1 MRPRRPPST
10 NTPVA
15 TLLVAPPP
23 ADPTSAGTGDAPSL
37 GLIDGTV
44 DDKSGEGTTDA
55 GAGDAVAVPVG
66 LAEGSGAADGG
77 GVGGAVGVGARLG
90 RGVGGRVGTGV
101 GGLVDVEMTV
111 TTPDICSG
119 WISQK

>member
-1 MRPRRPPST
+1 M
-10 NTPVA
+10 
-15 TLLVAPPP
+15 
-23 ADPTSAGTGDAPSL
+23 
-37 GLIDGTV
+37 DGTV

-55 GAGDAVAVPVG
+55 GAGDAVAVRVG

-111 TTPDICSG
+111 TTPNIFSR
-119 WISQK
+119 WTSQKYGKVPTLAKVVVNESPGASKPALAG

>member
-1 MRPRRPPST
+1 M
-10 NTPVA
+10 
-15 TLLVAPPP
+15 
-23 ADPTSAGTGDAPSL
+23 
-37 GLIDGTV
+37 DGTV

-66 LAEGSGAADGG
+66 LEEGSGAADGG
-77 GVGGAVGVGARLG
+77 GVGGAVGVGVRLG

-101 GGLVDVEMTV
+101 GGLVDVEMMV